1 MFAHPYL
8 RDFVQA
14 SIPAET
20 RKSLHARCLDLAN
33 DRGDPLEVRAEH
45 AFRAGD
51 LFTALMLL
59 ERMGQE
65 AMKRGDPS
73 VAVLAF
79 RRGLELSRRTVLE
92 SGDEALDSAI
102 VSFSRQL
109 AEALVWTR
117 DATGAAGVLNEAFEL
132 AGPATLER
140 ARMTLVLGR
149 VAERRDRMREAVRH
163 IGLAAELADKLGNKL
178 LEARALWA
186 LSRLRRAENDM
197 VGAVSTLSSAAECL
211 MEADPRGAKRALAEL
226 ELGELLIAAG
236 DNGRAV
242 EHLVRALDLAKDG
255 DWIALVANATG
266 ALAQL
271 DEKAGKKSKAGQRY
285 REAVTLAAM
294 AGDAA
299 ARDRWTKAAK
309 SLPP

>member
-1 MFAHPYL
+1 MFA
-8 RDFVQA
+8 
-14 SIPAET
+14 
-20 RKSLHARCLDLAN
+20 
-33 DRGDPLEVRAEH
+33 DRVG
-45 AFRAGD
+45 
-51 LFTALMLL
+51 
-59 ERMGQE
+59 
-65 AMKRGDPS
+65 RG
-73 VAVLAF
+73 
-79 RRGLELSRRTVLE
+79 R
-92 SGDEALDSAI
+92 
-102 VSFSRQL
+102 
-109 AEALVWTR
+109 
-117 DATGAAGVLNEAFEL
+117 
-132 AGPATLER
+132 
-140 ARMTLVLGR
+140 
-149 VAERRDRMREAVRH
+149 
-163 IGLAAELADKLGNKL
+163 GNKL

-242 EHLVRALDLAKDG
+242 EHLERALDLAKDG